1 MRTNK
6 FLALAALATLMASC
20 SNEDHF
26 SSEENLKDTPMTF
39 TVGVG
44 DMATRAGYDNS
55 NLPPYF
61 FVNIDQEG
69 TEYDYAWVRMN
80 KNDDN
85 TYSPTEG
92 TTLLWGSS
100 TRNAKIE
107 AYCGYDIYKNCYP
120 NLIPRYYTLNYG
132 SRISDLLENDYLGAC
147 SAVSD
152 DIVINGGSVAV
163 NFRHLLSKL
172 DVTYSWGDELTD
184 VASKSISSVSYE
196 GFGNEFTINLATA
209 EVAPYMDDNG
219 YNYTTFDFGAYL
231 NGMTSECIFAPFV
244 SNPKLRITAT
254 VDGASRGFAVN
265 VPVPAAGFQQGC
277 RYTLNVCIGG
287 KSATA
292 GTLSIAEG
300 WEDTSISHG
309 GFDIQ

>member
-107 AYCGYDIYKNCYP
+107 AYCGYDIHWNCYP
-120 NLIPRYYTLNYG
+120 DRFSGYYTLTSG
-132 SRISDLLENDYLGAC
+132 SLSDLLENDYLGAC

-184 VASKSISSVSYE
+184 VAGKSISRVSYE
-196 GFGNEFTINLATA
+196 GFGNKFTINLATA
-209 EVAPYMDDNG
+209 EVAPYMDADG
-219 YNYTTFDFGAYL
+219 YNYTTFYSYL

-254 VDGASRGFAVN
+254 VDGASREFAVN